1 MLASFP
7 QTHLLACTIKNRKFV
22 MSGVKYNLP
31 DITQLFFSYPV
42 KIPFVADNSRIRP
55 GFEIQERVFILNIKS
70 ILRVG

>member
-1 MLASFP
+1 
-7 QTHLLACTIKNRKFV
+7 

-31 DITQLFFSYPV
+31 DIAQLFFSYPV